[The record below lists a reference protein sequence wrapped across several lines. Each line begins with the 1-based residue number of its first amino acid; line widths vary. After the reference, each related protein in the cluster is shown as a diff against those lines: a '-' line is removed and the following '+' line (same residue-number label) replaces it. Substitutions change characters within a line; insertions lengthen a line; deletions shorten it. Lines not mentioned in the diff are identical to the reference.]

1 MNDRASPEVLA
12 ALRDALTQQIA
23 ESDPPETAATF
34 ARLRA
39 DGVAEDV
46 VWRLLS
52 AALLQEMACIVRDGR
67 PFDRAGYVAALHRL
81 PELADR

>member
-1 MNDRASPEVLA
+1 MDDRASPQVLA

-23 ESDPPETAATF
+23 EGDPPETAATF

-39 DGVAEDV
+39 EGIAEEI
-46 VWRLLS
+46 VWRLLM
-52 AALLQEMACIVRDGR
+52 AVLLQEMALIAREGR
-67 PFDRAGYVAALHRL
+67 AFDRVGYVAALRRL

>member
-1 MNDRASPEVLA
+1 MDERASPQVLL
-12 ALRDALTQQIA
+12 ALREALTQQIA
-23 ESDPPETAATF
+23 DDDPPDTAATF

-39 DGVAEDV
+39 DGIPEDV

-52 AALLQEMACIVRDGR
+52 AVLLQEMAGIVRDGR

-81 PELADR
+81 PKLANR

>member
-1 MNDRASPEVLA
+1 MDERASPQVLA
-12 ALRDALTQQIA
+12 ALRDTLREQIA
-23 ESDPPETAATF
+23 AGDPPETAATF

-39 DGVAEDV
+39 AGFAEDV
-46 VWRLLS
+46 VWRMLS
-52 AALLQEMACIVRDGR
+52 AVLLQEMAVIVSDNR